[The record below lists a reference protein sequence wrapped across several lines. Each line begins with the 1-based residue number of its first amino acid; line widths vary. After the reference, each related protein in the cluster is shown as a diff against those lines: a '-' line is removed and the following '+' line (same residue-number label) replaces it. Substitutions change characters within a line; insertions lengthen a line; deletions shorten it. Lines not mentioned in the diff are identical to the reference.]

1 MGSPSWEEAEFL
13 LQIARDA
20 SLGRTFEERF
30 SAIGQSLLT
39 LVPGVSLSAMLLDPQ
54 QEQPLAGYAFNQ
66 DPEVLLSYAT
76 HYRHHDPMQAGISA
90 ASGEPL
96 LLSDVQGDREFGGD
110 AYTGELLHELNLRHL
125 LGIALEVPSG
135 RRLAVAIHR
144 ARAHGDFSAHERALI
159 RMIGNDL
166 SRAALGTVLR
176 KQLEEIGRSG
186 EHDLRPR
193 AGALILSGRG
203 VIQHADAGSRYL
215 LDRFADHLSLEV
227 IQSDAKQ
234 LAQQAKEGDSS
245 CRLIPLAESGA
256 LRVTVSALE
265 TRTRA
270 RQVMVVLE
278 WLAPTASAEDRFDE
292 VATSAKLTKREREV
306 AQLAVAGQGNQGI
319 AHALGITAITVGVHL
334 TRVYRKTGVAGRF
347 ELARLMAGQ

>member
-13 LQIARDA
+13 LRIARDA

-39 LVPGVSLSAMLLDPQ
+39 LVPGVSLSAMLLDPSTP
-54 QEQPLAGYAFNQ
+54 QPLAGYAFNQ
-66 DPEVLLSYAT
+66 DPEVLFSYAA
-76 HYRHHDPMQAGISA
+76 HYRHHDPMQTGIA
-90 ASGEPL
+90 EASGEPL
-96 LLSDVQGDREFGGD
+96 LLSDVQRDREFGRD

-144 ARAHGDFSAHERALI
+144 ARAHGDFSEHERNLI
-159 RMIGNDL
+159 RMIGDDL

-176 KQLEEIGRSG
+176 KQLDELQQAGEES
-186 EHDLRPR
+186 LQPR
-193 AGALILSGRG
+193 AGALILDGKG
-203 VIQHADAGSRYL
+203 MILHADQGAQHL
-215 LDRFADHLSLEV
+215 LDRFADHLSLELL
-227 IQSDAKQ
+227 QRDA
-234 LAQQAKEGDSS
+234 AAIARQAKEGDTS
-245 CRLIPLAESGA
+245 CRLSPLPEGGA
-256 LRVTVSALE
+256 LRVTISALE
-265 TRTRA
+265 SRA
-270 RQVMVVLE
+270 RSRQVMAVVE
-278 WLAPTASAEDRFDE
+278 WLTPTESSVDRFEE

-319 AHALGITAITVGVHL
+319 AHALGITATTVGVHL
-334 TRVYRKTGVAGRF
+334 TRVYRKTGVGGRF